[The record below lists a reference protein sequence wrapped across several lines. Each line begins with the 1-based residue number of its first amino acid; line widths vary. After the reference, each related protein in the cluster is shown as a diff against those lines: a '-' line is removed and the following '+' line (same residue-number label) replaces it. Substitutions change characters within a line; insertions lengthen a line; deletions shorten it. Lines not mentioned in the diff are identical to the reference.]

1 MKMDFGELAVKHA
14 LKIGADEAEV
24 YILKKN
30 ITKVDFASEI
40 EMLKNTDTLGVGVR
54 VAIGK
59 KLGLHATSI
68 LTKEEVLE
76 AAQKAVNIAKAT
88 PEDPNWNGFNK
99 KFGETSVTDNY
110 DKSLESLEYNAI
122 VDKITGGINKAT
134 ENDRKVKVTRG
145 TLYLNRGMISVTNSY
160 NDTIT
165 YKGSSISTYM
175 MVKAIEGGEST
186 GADGQDVRFWKD
198 LNYDKIADYA
208 AKQALSHIKAKSIK
222 STKMPIIMRN
232 EFAAF
237 MFGMMIGANV
247 NAENIQKGRSTF
259 APKLNTQIADER
271 ITITDDGTKPGGYR
285 TRPFDSEG
293 HPTQKTMLI
302 EKGVLK
308 NFLFDN
314 YRAMKANAKST
325 GNARRDYSQIPTP
338 SLNNFIIKP
347 GTISFDDMIKDTKKG
362 LFIDRTIGEWLSRPT
377 SGEMNATVTHG
388 YLIENGEFTQPVN
401 NVIIAGNFFEILKDK
416 IDTICNDV
424 TNNEHLYSPAIKI
437 SEMTIAGK

>member
-1 MKMDFGELAVKHA
+1 MDFGELAVKKA

-30 ITKVDFASEI
+30 ITKVDFSSEI
-40 EMLKNTDTLGVGVR
+40 EMFKNTDTIGIGVR
-54 VAIGK
+54 VAVGK

-68 LTKEEVLE
+68 LTEDEVLG
-76 AAQKAVNIAKAT
+76 AVQKAVNIAKAT

-99 KFGETSVTDNY
+99 NYGETSVTKNY
-110 DKSLESLEYNAI
+110 DKTLESLEYEVI
-122 VDKITGGINKAT
+122 VDKITGAINRAT

-145 TLYLNRGMISVTNSY
+145 TLYLNRGEIAVTNNY
-160 NDTIT
+160 NDTLT
-165 YKGSSISTYM
+165 YKGTAISSYM
-175 MVKAIEGGEST
+175 MTKAIEGGEST
-186 GADGQDVRFWKD
+186 GAEGQDVRFWKD
-198 LNYDKIADYA
+198 LDYNKIADYA
-208 AKQALSHIKAKSIK
+208 AEQALKHLKAKTIE
-222 STKMPIIMRN
+222 STKLPVIMKN
-232 EFAAF
+232 KFACF
-237 MFGMMIGANV
+237 MFGMMIGSNV

-271 ITITDDGTKPGGYR
+271 ITITDDGTMSGGYR

-293 HPTQKTMLI
+293 HPTQKTSLI

-314 YRAMKANAKST
+314 YRAMKADTKST
-325 GNARRDYSQIPTP
+325 GNARRDYFQIPNP

-347 GTISFDDMIKDTKKG
+347 GTTSLEDMIKDTKKG
-362 LFIDRTIGEWLSRPT
+362 FFIDRTIGEWLSRPT

-388 YLIENGEFTQPVN
+388 FLIENGELTQPVN
-401 NVIIAGNFFEILKDK
+401 NVIVAGNFFEILKDK
-416 IDTICNDV
+416 IDTIGSDVANNDH
-424 TNNEHLYSPAIKI
+424 TYSPAIKI

>member
-1 MKMDFGELAVKHA
+1 MDFGELGIKHA
-14 LKIGADEAEV
+14 QKLGADEAEI

-40 EMLKNTDTLGVGVR
+40 EMFKNTDTLGVGVR

-68 LTKEEVLE
+68 LTRDEVLD
-76 AAQKAVNIAKAT
+76 AVQKAVQIAKAT

-99 KFGETSVTDNY
+99 KYGETSVTKNY
-110 DKSLESLEYNAI
+110 DKTLESLEYEAVI
-122 VDKITGGINKAT
+122 DKITSGINRAS

-145 TLYLNRGMISVTNSY
+145 TLYLNRGEISVTNSY

-165 YKGSSISTYM
+165 YKGTAISTYM
-175 MVKAIEGGEST
+175 MVKAIEGGDST
-186 GADGQDVRFWKD
+186 GADSQDVRFWKD
-198 LNYDKIADYA
+198 LDYDSIADYA
-208 AKQALSHIKAKSIK
+208 AKQALSHIRAKPIE
-222 STKMPIIMRN
+222 STKLPVIMRN

-237 MFGMMIGANV
+237 IFGMMIGTNI

-259 APKLNTQIADER
+259 APKLNTQIADEK
-271 ITITDDGTKPGGYR
+271 ITIIDDGTMPGGYR

-293 HPTQKTMLI
+293 HPTQKTPLI
-302 EKGVLK
+302 EKGVLQ
-308 NFLFDN
+308 NFIFDN
-314 YRAMKANAKST
+314 YRALKADVKST
-325 GNARRDYSQIPTP
+325 GNARRDYFQIPAP

-347 GTISFDDMIKDTKKG
+347 GTDSLEDMIKDTKKG
-362 LFIDRTIGEWLSRPT
+362 FFIDRTIGEWLSRPT

-388 YLIENGEFTQPVN
+388 FLIENGEFTQPVN

-416 IDTICNDV
+416 IDTIGSDV
-424 TNNEHLYSPAIKI
+424 TNNNHLYSPAIKI